1 MCFQDTMDD
10 AGPAACLPSSRS
22 PYLLRQTP
30 PRPYACSAPPDLHVP
45 RPAACLPSSR
55 SLEANTSTSTRFQQ
69 ASRAPELHTPTSP
82 PSARL
87 QPVSIPPC
95 LHASSPLH
103 RQHASGAPY
112 LHTSTRLRPYAGSG
126 PLDLLLLLL
135 LLHHHHHS
143 QPP

>member
-87 QPVSIPPC
+87 KPVSIPPC
-95 LHASSPLH
+95 LL
-103 RQHASGAPY
+103 
-112 LHTSTRLRPYAGSG
+112 TSTPTACLRSSIPPYVYTSTS
-126 PLDLLLLLL
+126 LRR
-135 LLHHHHHS
+135 
-143 QPP
+143 